1 MKLELKAIKHTE
13 WASEETHCYTA
24 NLYKD
29 GKPFAVVRND
39 GHGGPDY
46 VDPHN
51 KFSGTHKEFR
61 KAVQDIESY
70 FKALPPQETSLM
82 NEDGTPWMCEQSL
95 EGWCGDQVDD
105 FLRAKDLKR
114 NMGKGK
120 YLFLVG
126 GSEIQAWKGG
136 SQDPEKTI
144 RSILQKIS
152 DGGNQDAICLNQL
165 PFDEALN
172 LWRKYA

>member
-51 KFSGTHKEFR
+51 KFSGTHKEFG

-95 EGWCGDQVDD
+95 EGWCGDQVND
-105 FLRAKDLKR
+105 FLAGRELKR
-114 NMGKGK
+114 KLKSNILFQKEGSDAVYRSK
-120 YLFLVG
+120 YYPVKTD
-126 GSEIQAWKGG
+126 GSWVNG
-136 SQDPEKTI
+136 
-144 RSILQKIS
+144 RRILN
-152 DGGNQDAICLNQL
+152 DM
-165 PFDEALN
+165 PFAEALKI
-172 LWRKYA
+172 WKAT